1 MSSITPHWSAQELKV
16 IEVASALFTEKG
28 VKNVTVDDIAKSIG
42 MSKKTIYHLFSTK
55 NELICCCVQ
64 ALLEKKKQE
73 INEVSKLNYD
83 SIQEMLVL
91 GQLNVQTFKVFSK
104 DILTEMVK
112 LYPDAW
118 QIVEDFKAEVI
129 YQHLLS
135 NLEKGVQTGDYRDNL
150 HVHVTTHI
158 YMGLLDSAMM
168 QHSILKTNISL
179 DEIYKEHLLLH
190 MYAICSDQGKAKLES
205 HLKNLYIPLYDEAV

>member
-1 MSSITPHWSAQELKV
+1 MSSILHTWTPQEMKV
-16 IEVASALFTEKG
+16 IEIASELFIQKG
-28 VKNVTVDDIAKSIG
+28 VKNVTVDDISKSLG
-42 MSKKTIYHLFSTK
+42 MSKKTIYHLFETK
-55 NELICCCVQ
+55 NQLVCNCVQ
-64 ALLEKKKQE
+64 TLLEKKRLE
-73 INEVSKLNYD
+73 IDEISQLDYD
-83 SIQEMLVL
+83 PIQEMLVL

-118 QIVEDFKAEVI
+118 QIVQDFKSKII

-135 NLEKGVQTGDYRDNL
+135 NLEKGVASGDYRDNL

-190 MYAICSDQGKAKLES
+190 MYAICSEPGKSKLET
-205 HLKNLYIPLYDEAV
+205 HLKNLYIPLYNETA